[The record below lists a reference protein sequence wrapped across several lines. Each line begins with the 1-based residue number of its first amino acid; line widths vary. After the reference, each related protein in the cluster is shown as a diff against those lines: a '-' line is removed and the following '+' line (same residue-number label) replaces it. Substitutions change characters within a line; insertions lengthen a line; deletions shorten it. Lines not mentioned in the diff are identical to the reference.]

1 MRDLIRKA
9 LTRRVTRRGP
19 RGKTEIIL
27 VEPNEKL
34 VTLVKLVLGMTL
46 CLCSLE
52 IAHIIFLGRWN
63 SEVFA
68 AISGLSG
75 TAMGIFIGQKT

>member
-1 MRDLIRKA
+1 MTSWIRRA
-9 LTRRVTRRGP
+9 LTKKIPRKGP
-19 RGKTEIIL
+19 KGKQQIIL
-27 VEPNEKL
+27 IEPNEKL
-34 VTLVKLVLGMTL
+34 VVLVKLVLGMTL

-52 IAHIIFLGRWN
+52 IVHIIFLGRWN